1 MQLWCFEDVSRV
13 VLPIKQAIFKGRRV
27 QTLRPF
33 LFHVQFSKHC
43 GGNKVSVP
51 AAYISIIL
59 IWSTTP
65 LAIQWSGD
73 EVGYL
78 FGITSR
84 MLLGVVVGLL
94 VATLMS
100 IKLPWHAAARRTY
113 IAAGLGLFFAMTSV
127 YWSSQFI
134 PSGWMSVLFGL
145 APIITGVMATL
156 WLAEKALTVSRII
169 GMLLGLTG
177 LAVMLLGSQTLGP
190 QAAYGIAGMVFSVT
204 AYSASAVAIKRI
216 GADVPALATTV
227 GGLIVTVPLL
237 LGIYIVTGEPVPA
250 MVPPRTIVAIV
261 YLGVIGS
268 VLGFALYY
276 YVLKH
281 VDTTRVALITVI
293 TPVIAL
299 ALGHLLNGEAIQTEA
314 LVGTAAILSGLL
326 LFEYGQKA
334 GKWVRD
340 TMIG

>member
-1 MQLWCFEDVSRV
+1 MARRAVHLRCLEDSNRPVT
-13 VLPIKQAIFKGRRV
+13 PIKQAIFKGRRMKI
-27 QTLRPF
+27 LRPF
-33 LFHVQFSKHC
+33 CFLGNCTNH
-43 GGNKVSVP
+43 GGSKVSVP
-51 AAYISIIL
+51 AAYIGIIL

-65 LAIQWSGD
+65 LAIQWSGT

-84 MLLGVVVGLL
+84 M
-94 VATLMS
+94 M
-100 IKLPWHAAARRTY
+100 
-113 IAAGLGLFFAMTSV
+113 
-127 YWSSQFI
+127 
-134 PSGWMSVLFGL
+134 
-145 APIITGVMATL
+145 
-156 WLAEKALTVSRII
+156 
-169 GMLLGLTG
+169 
-177 LAVMLLGSQTLGP
+177 LGSQALGP
-190 QAAYGIAGMVFSVT
+190 QAAYGIAGMLFSVT

-216 GADVPALATTV
+216 NADVPALATTV

-237 LGIYIVTGEPVPA
+237 IGVYVVTGEPLPA
-250 MVPPRTIVAIV
+250 MVPPRAIMAIV

-299 ALGHLLNGEAIQTEA
+299 MLGHLLNGEAIQTEA
-314 LVGTAAILSGLL
+314 LIGTAAILSGLL

>member
-1 MQLWCFEDVSRV
+1 M
-13 VLPIKQAIFKGRRV
+13 
-27 QTLRPF
+27 
-33 LFHVQFSKHC
+33 
-43 GGNKVSVP
+43 SVP
-51 AAYISIIL
+51 AAYIGIIL

-65 LAIQWSGD
+65 LAIQWSGT

-84 MLLGVVVGLL
+84 MLLGVVVALL
-94 VATLMS
+94 VAIMFS
-100 IKLPWHAAARRTY
+100 IRLPWHAAARRTY
-113 IAAGLGLFFAMTSV
+113 LAAGLGLFFAMTSV

-145 APIITGVMATL
+145 APIITGVMASL
-156 WLAEKALTVSRII
+156 WLTEQTLTTSRII
-169 GMLLGLTG
+169 GMLLGLAG
-177 LAVMLLGSQTLGP
+177 LVIMLLGSQALGP
-190 QAAYGIAGMVFSVT
+190 QAAYGIAGMLFSVT

-216 GADVPALATTV
+216 GAEDVPALATTV

-237 LGIYIVTGEPVPA
+237 IGVYVVTGEPLPA
-250 MVPPRTIVAIV
+250 IVPPRAIMAII

-299 ALGHLLNGEAIQTEA
+299 MLGHLLNGEAIQTEA
-314 LVGTAAILSGLL
+314 LIGTAAILSGLL

>member
-1 MQLWCFEDVSRV
+1 M
-13 VLPIKQAIFKGRRV
+13 
-27 QTLRPF
+27 
-33 LFHVQFSKHC
+33 
-43 GGNKVSVP
+43 SVP

-65 LAIQWSGD
+65 LAIQWSGA

-94 VATLMS
+94 AATLLN
-100 IKLPWHAAARRTY
+100 IKLPWHVQARRTY
-113 IAAGLGLFFAMTSV
+113 LAAGLGLFFALTSV

-134 PSGWMSVLFGL
+134 PSGWVSVLFGL

-156 WLAEKALTVSRII
+156 WLAEKALTASRIT
-169 GMLLGLTG
+169 GMLFGLAG

-190 QAAYGIAGMVFSVT
+190 HAAYGIAGMVFSVF

-216 GADVPALATTV
+216 GADVPALATTI

-237 LGIYIVTGEPVPA
+237 LGIYVITGEPLPA
-250 MVPPRTIVAIV
+250 MVPPRAIIAIV
-261 YLGVIGS
+261 YLGVVGS

-299 ALGHLLNGEAIQTEA
+299 MLGHLLNGEAIQTEA
-314 LVGTAAILSGLL
+314 LIGTAAILSGLL
-326 LFEYGQKA
+326 LFEYGQAA

>member
-1 MQLWCFEDVSRV
+1 M
-13 VLPIKQAIFKGRRV
+13 
-27 QTLRPF
+27 
-33 LFHVQFSKHC
+33 
-43 GGNKVSVP
+43 SVP
-51 AAYISIIL
+51 AAYIGIIL

-84 MLLGVVVGLL
+84 MMLGVVVGLL
-94 VATLMS
+94 VATLMT

-134 PSGWMSVLFGL
+134 PSGWISVLFGL

-156 WLAEKALTVSRII
+156 WLSEKALTTSRIF
-169 GMLLGLTG
+169 GMLLGLAG

-190 QAAYGIAGMVFSVT
+190 QAAYGIAGMLFSVT

-216 GADVPALATTV
+216 GADVPALATTI

-237 LGIYIVTGEPVPA
+237 LGIYIVTGEPLPA
-250 MVPPRTIVAIV
+250 MVPPRAIIAIV

-314 LVGTAAILSGLL
+314 IIGTAAILSGLL

-334 GKWVRD
+334 GQWVRD
-340 TMIG
+340 AMIG

>member
-1 MQLWCFEDVSRV
+1 M
-13 VLPIKQAIFKGRRV
+13 
-27 QTLRPF
+27 
-33 LFHVQFSKHC
+33 
-43 GGNKVSVP
+43 SVP
-51 AAYISIIL
+51 AAYIGIIL

-65 LAIQWSGD
+65 LAIQWSGTG
-73 EVGYL
+73 VGYL

-84 MLLGVVVGLL
+84 MILGVIVGLL
-94 VATLMS
+94 TAMLFS

-113 IAAGLGLFFAMTSV
+113 LAAGLGLFFAMTAV

-134 PSGWMSVLFGL
+134 PSGWISVLFGL
-145 APIITGVMATL
+145 APIVTGVMATL
-156 WLAEKALTVSRII
+156 WLPEKALSVSRIT
-169 GMLLGLTG
+169 GMLLGLAG
-177 LAVMLLGSQTLGP
+177 LAIMLLGSQALGP
-190 QAAYGIAGMVFSVT
+190 GAAYGIAGMLFSVT

-216 GADVPALATTV
+216 AADVPALATTI
-227 GGLIVTVPLL
+227 GGLVVTVPLL
-237 LGIYIVTGEPVPA
+237 IAVYVISGEPLPA
-250 MVPPRTIVAIV
+250 MVPTRTLLAIV

-268 VLGFALYY
+268 VLGFAMYY

-299 ALGHLLNGEAIQTEA
+299 LLGHLLNGEALQTEA

-326 LFEYGQKA
+326 LFEYGQRA
-334 GKWVRD
+334 GQWVRD

>member
-1 MQLWCFEDVSRV
+1 M
-13 VLPIKQAIFKGRRV
+13 
-27 QTLRPF
+27 
-33 LFHVQFSKHC
+33 
-43 GGNKVSVP
+43 SVP
-51 AAYISIIL
+51 AAYIGIIL

-65 LAIQWSGD
+65 LAIQWSGT

-84 MLLGVVVGLL
+84 MILGVIVGLL
-94 VATLMS
+94 TAMLFS
-100 IKLPWHAAARRTY
+100 IRLPWHAAARRTY
-113 IAAGLGLFFAMTSV
+113 LAAGLGLFFAMTAV

-134 PSGWMSVLFGL
+134 PSGWISVLFGL
-145 APIITGVMATL
+145 APIVTGVMATL
-156 WLAEKALTVSRII
+156 WLSEKALSVSRII
-169 GMLLGLTG
+169 GMLLGLAG
-177 LAVMLLGSQTLGP
+177 LAIMLLGSQALGP
-190 QAAYGIAGMVFSVT
+190 GAAYGIAGMLFSVT

-216 GADVPALATTV
+216 AADVPALATTI
-227 GGLIVTVPLL
+227 GGLVVTVPLL
-237 LGIYIVTGEPVPA
+237 IAVYVISGEPLPA
-250 MVPPRTIVAIV
+250 MVPTRTLLAIV

-268 VLGFALYY
+268 VLGFAMYY

-299 ALGHLLNGEAIQTEA
+299 LLGHLLNGEALQTEA

-326 LFEYGQKA
+326 LFEYGQRA
-334 GKWVRD
+334 GQWVRD